1 MLHPPYGSDRCLT
14 RYRWASAVLSD
25 RSADGRWPN
34 AAFAPA
40 LEHSDVGRRGW
51 QMLSSLFKR
60 AVSRTELV
68 ATNPSTRPRRP
79 TAWWQ
84 SLNGTVRWMKGTG
97 SCGLLLP
104 ALRRRPNSHPSSIE
118 SGSKFRPR
126 SRMTTTST
134 SSDFSPDSPKRCD
147 RHPSALQ
154 FARGTI
160 TADSLP

>member
-1 MLHPPYGSDRCLT
+1 M
-14 RYRWASAVLSD
+14 LSD

-104 ALRRRPNSHPSSIE
+104 ALRRRPNSPLV
-118 SGSKFRPR
+118 
-126 SRMTTTST
+126 
-134 SSDFSPDSPKRCD
+134 D
-147 RHPSALQ
+147 RVRQQIQAALPHDDYINLIRLL
-154 FARGTI
+154 ARFTE
-160 TADSLP
+160 AL